1 MKKKKTN
8 LNDGYATVYVVKK
21 KKTDFNA
28 EVTAKAKEDLMFLME
43 MAYQEQYKRDQDYE
57 FAESTRHSLSM
68 KIKMRLCDEIKKEHK
83 IVIDGVLYNPF
94 KIDFAKDDRCM
105 YLYLEEERKIAE

>member
-1 MKKKKTN
+1 MKKKTN
-8 LNDGYATVYVVKK
+8 LNDGYAKVYSVKN

-28 EVTAKAKEDLMFLME
+28 EITAKDKDDLLFVME
-43 MAYQEQYKRDQDYE
+43 MAYEEQNKRDQDYE
-57 FAESTRHSLSM
+57 FAESTRHSLNL
-68 KIKMRLCDEIKKEHK
+68 KIKMRLCDEVKKTHK

-94 KIDFAKDDRCM
+94 KIDYSKNERCM